1 MSWLEHLIVSVEHRD
16 LLTMDTESLVCPVT
30 VKLGEYGK
38 ISKTLF
44 RHGGDALLAGLSEM
58 KDVLPDR
65 RLDLGQAVSL
75 NCKPDYHIGSF
86 SIIIFVALWAHY
98 SEYGF
103 NLFYKAY
110 INSLR
115 EAFRHNLKSI
125 ALPIMAY
132 DGNIKLCSQAIV
144 KVIQDLDGLEMS
156 SGFSTTNVH
165 FVSDN
170 PNTVEFLRNEVDGG
184 HRGPKRIRLGE

>member
-1 MSWLEHLIVSVEHRD
+1 MSWLEHLVVSVERHD
-16 LLTMDTESLVCPVT
+16 LLTMDTEALVCPVT
-30 VKLGEYGK
+30 VELGEYGK
-38 ISKTLF
+38 ISKALF
-44 RHGGDALLAGLSEM
+44 RHGREALAAGLSEM
-58 KDVLPDR
+58 KDALPDR

-86 SIIIFVALWAHY
+86 STIIFVALWAHH

-125 ALPIMAY
+125 AMPIMAY
-132 DGNIKLCSQAIV
+132 DGNINLCSQAII
-144 KVIQDLDGLEMS
+144 KVIRDLDSLKVS
-156 SGFSTTNVH
+156 SEYSTTNVH

-170 PNTVEFLRNEVDGG
+170 LNTVEFLRNEVDGG
-184 HRGPKRIRLGE
+184 HRGPKRIRLGG